1 MSMMM
6 NLRRRYGGKVGKL
19 PYDAEVEYLESNGID
34 NIFINTLV
42 PIQEGLDIKCEF
54 LINSYTSYGT
64 IFGSISKPLLVRQ
77 YSTTGKMQCQLLP
90 NSTPYTDTVVI
101 PVNEWHIVQYKVF
114 DGEQSCTLDG
124 RVIAADTR
132 SFNNIYVDK
141 IRLFS
146 AYSTQV
152 SNMRIR
158 RFSVKLHGELILD
171 YIPVRVGQVGYMYD
185 KVSGRLFGNSGTG
198 TFVLGADVVGQ

>member
-1 MSMMM
+1 MAKKS
-6 NLRRRYGGKVGKL
+6 L

-54 LINSYTSYGT
+54 LINSFTSYGT
-64 IFGSISKPLLVRQ
+64 IFGNINRPLLVRQ
-77 YSTTGKMQCQLLP
+77 YSTTGKIQCNLLP
-90 NSTPYTDTVVI
+90 NSTLYTDTVVI

-114 DGEQSCTLDG
+114 DTEQSCTLDG

-132 SFNNIYVDK
+132 SFNNKYVEKIY
-141 IRLFS
+141 LF
-146 AYSTQV
+146 AAHPKQV

-171 YIPVRVGQVGYMYD
+171 YIPFRVGQVGYMYD
-185 KVSGRLFGNSGTG
+185 KVSRQLFGNSGTG
-198 TFVLGADVVGQ
+198 AFVVGPDVISGG

>member
-1 MSMMM
+1 MIELLM
-6 NLRRRYGGKVGKL
+6 RRRGMAEKSL

-34 NIFINTLV
+34 NININTLV

-54 LINSYTSYGT
+54 LINSFTSYGT
-64 IFGSISKPLLVRQ
+64 IFGNISRPLLVRQ
-77 YSTTGKMQCQLLP
+77 YSTTGKMQCHLLP

-114 DGEQSCTLDG
+114 DTEQSCTLDG

-132 SFNNIYVDK
+132 SFNNKYVDK
-141 IRLFS
+141 IRLFA
-146 AYSTQV
+146 AYPTQV

-185 KVSGRLFGNSGTG
+185 KVSGTLFGNAGSGN
-198 TFVLGADVVGQ
+198 FILGDDV

>member
-1 MSMMM
+1 MIELLM
-6 NLRRRYGGKVGKL
+6 RRRGMAKKSL
-19 PYDAEVEYLESNGID
+19 PYGAEVEYLESNGID
-34 NIFINTLV
+34 NISINTLV

-54 LINSYTSYGT
+54 LINSFTSYGT
-64 IFGSISKPLLVRQ
+64 IFGNINRPLLVRQ
-77 YSTTGKMQCQLLP
+77 YSTTGKIQCQLLP

-114 DGEQSCTLDG
+114 DTEQSCTLDG

-132 SFNNIYVDK
+132 SFNNKYVEK
-141 IRLFS
+141 IHLFAAHS
-146 AYSTQV
+146 KQV

-171 YIPVRVGQVGYMYD
+171 YIPFRVGQVGYMYD
-185 KVSGRLFGNSGTG
+185 KVSGTLFGNAGTG
-198 TFVLGADVVGQ
+198 NFILGNDV